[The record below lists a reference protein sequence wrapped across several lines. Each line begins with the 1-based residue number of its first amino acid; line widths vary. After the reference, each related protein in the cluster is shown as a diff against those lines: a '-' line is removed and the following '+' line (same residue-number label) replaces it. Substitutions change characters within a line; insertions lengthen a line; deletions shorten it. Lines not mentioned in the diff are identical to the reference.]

1 MALFSLIAG
10 LLAGVAATLLA
21 PRLWRTASALA
32 PGRVRYRLVAGIV
45 ASFALVAGII
55 YLTIGSRHPLERR
68 AVSGAA
74 PAAPAAPAAM
84 GAPNAGSASGP
95 ANGPAKS
102 MQDAV
107 AGLEARLAR
116 DGGSPGDWTLL
127 AQAYDF
133 MGRPD
138 DARRARAKAGTA
150 SPAASSAAA
159 GPATGAPATAG
170 SAAAGPAVW
179 QMTAGALSA
188 AAAAADTGSSA
199 RASVQGAAAEK
210 VSPPPA
216 SASDLERRVAANPR
230 DAQSWVALAELRRGQ
245 HDYAG
250 ARSAY
255 LKVVEMHAMS
265 AQSWADYADVLGSL
279 AGGSLAG
286 DAGRA
291 IDSAIAL
298 DPANPKALWLKAS
311 QANEQRR
318 YSEALSWWQ
327 KLRAELPAD
336 SPDARMVDAN
346 IAEARSLAGQGPA
359 PSSATAAVANAP
371 AGAEVSGTVSLDK
384 RFSDRVQS
392 DATLFIYAKA
402 PDSPGPP
409 LAVLRTT
416 VAAWPVNFRLDDSM
430 AMIPSR
436 RLSQFDRVV
445 IEARISRS
453 GQATPTSGDLYVTSP
468 VVHPAPGTR
477 LALVINREIG

>member
-1 MALFSLIAG
+1 MALFSFFAG
-10 LLAGVAATLLA
+10 LLAGAVATLIA

-32 PGRVRYRLVAGIV
+32 PGRVRYQLIAGAL

-55 YLTIGSRHPLERR
+55 YLTIGSRHPLGRQPM
-68 AVSGAA
+68 SG
-74 PAAPAAPAAM
+74 AAPAAM
-84 GAPNAGSASGP
+84 GAANAESAS
-95 ANGPAKS
+95 GPAKS

-133 MGRPD
+133 MGRAD
-138 DARRARAKAGTA
+138 DAKRARAKAGTP
-150 SPAASSAAA
+150 SPAASSAA
-159 GPATGAPATAG
+159 GPATAG

-188 AAAAADTGSSA
+188 AAAAADTGANA
-199 RASVQGAAAEK
+199 RASAQGPPAAQAPVEK
-210 VSPPPA
+210 TSPPPA

-230 DAQSWVALAELRRGQ
+230 DAQSWLALADLRRGQ
-245 HDYAG
+245 RDYAG

-255 LKVVEMHAMS
+255 LKVVELRAMT

-279 AGGSLAG
+279 SGGSLAG
-286 DAGRA
+286 DAGHA
-291 IDSAIAL
+291 IDSALAL
-298 DPANPKALWLKAS
+298 DSANPKALWLKAS
-311 QANEQRR
+311 QANEQRH
-318 YSEALSWWQ
+318 YSEALAWWQ
-327 KLRAELPAD
+327 KLRAVLPAD
-336 SPDARMVDAN
+336 SADARMVDSN
-346 IAEARSLAGQGPA
+346 IAEARSLAGQGQA
-359 PSSATAAVANAP
+359 PSPMTAAAANAG
-371 AGAEVSGTVSLDK
+371 ASAEVSGTVSLDQ
-384 RFSDRVQS
+384 RFTNRVQS

-402 PDSPGPP
+402 ADSPGPP

-416 VAAWPVNFRLDDSM
+416 VGAWPVNFHLDDSM
-430 AMIPSR
+430 AMMPSR

-453 GQATPTSGDLYVTSP
+453 GQATPASGDLYVTSP
-468 VVHPAPGTR
+468 VLHPAPGTR